1 MKTISESEKISLT
14 ECKRIL
20 NKDGK
25 KYTDEEIILVRNWIY
40 HVAEFTL
47 AFVESRSKEEILRIK
62 ELLKSKK
69 ELGNK

>member
-1 MKTISESEKISLT
+1 MKTILDKDKMSLAQ
-14 ECKRIL
+14 CRKIL

-47 AFVESRSKEEILRIK
+47 AFVESRTKEEILRIK
-62 ELLKSKK
+62 EILKSKNEIK
-69 ELGNK
+69 

>member
-25 KYTDEEIILVRNWIY
+25 KYTDEEIILIRNWMY

-47 AFVESRSKEEILRIK
+47 AFVESKSKEEILGIEKRLK
-62 ELLKSKK
+62 EK
-69 ELGNK
+69 EENKTK